1 VTPRLGRTLAGLA
14 LAALFLGALF
24 FATARET
31 GVRCEVCID
40 FAGARACR
48 AASASDRDKAV
59 REGMTTA
66 CAVLAHGV
74 TEAFACQRISPS
86 SIQCDD

>member
-1 VTPRLGRTLAGLA
+1 MTTGRSRILAGLA
-14 LAALFLGALF
+14 LAAAFVGALF

-40 FAGARACR
+40 FGGARACR
-48 AASASDRDKAV
+48 AASAADREKAV
-59 REGMTTA
+59 AEGLTTA

-74 TEAFACQRISPS
+74 TEAFACQRIAPS
-86 SIQCDD
+86 STQCDD

>member
-1 VTPRLGRTLAGLA
+1 MSPGRSRTLVGLA

-24 FATARET
+24 LATARET
-31 GVRCEVCID
+31 GVRCEVCVA
-40 FAGARACR
+40 FGGQRACR
-48 AASASDRDKAV
+48 TASAADREKAV
-59 REGMTTA
+59 DEGRSTA